1 MILYRISRCNYI
13 TDLEGTGTRLFGGRW
28 SSPGLPGIYLASSR
42 ALSVLEVLVHLQPLM
57 VPNNYCLAEILVPEN
72 SIEKVDANSLPAKW
86 KDMSPPNQLKAIGD
100 RFLRENKHLMLQLPS
115 SIVPAESNFLI
126 NPFHPDMKKVRIV
139 KREPFSFDE
148 RLLHNH

>member
-1 MILYRISRCNYI
+1 MTLYRISRCTYI

-57 VPNNYCLAEILVPEN
+57 IPNNYCLAEISAPEN
-72 SIEKVDANSLPAKW
+72 SIEKVDVNSLPANW
-86 KDMSPPNQLKAIGD
+86 NDMSPPNQLKAIGD
-100 RFLRENKHLMLQLPS
+100 RFLHENKHLLLQLPS
-115 SIVPAESNFLI
+115 SIVPAEFNFLV
-126 NPFHPDMKKVRIV
+126 NPLHSDIKKVRIL

-148 RLLHNH
+148 RLLHTH